1 MDTYIV
7 RQAILDKEQQVVAY
21 EILYRQD
28 EKSLYSQQD
37 MQVADAIEQV
47 LTQISDE
54 KILGGHTAY
63 LTFTPNLL
71 MRNVPK
77 LFLPQS
83 LVIQIEENSIL
94 HPVAQRCIYRFKKQG
109 YRIALKGFEFSP
121 RYFGIMDI
129 LDFIKVDFA
138 HESASLENIIK
149 VAHSLDKK
157 IIAYNVKNQQMLER
171 AVALGCDYVQGNFV
185 SQPKE
190 SRVYRMDHMQSNFFQ
205 LMVEATKEEPD
216 IDEIS
221 KIISRD
227 VTLAFSLI
235 RLVNSAYFALP
246 NRVTSVQQAL
256 VVLGLHQLKQWVYL
270 LSFRQGS
277 NSRQDELIRLSFLRG
292 NFCMQLA
299 KQTGVLPITPAEA
312 YLLGMFSTL
321 GTLMEVPLSAALAE
335 LPIAQPIKDGLLEG
349 SGPCGDLYHLMVG
362 YEQADWASVGTRAAA
377 LQLPE
382 QVLRETYI
390 ACVEE
395 VDRTWGKL
403 QAAGN

>member
-7 RQAILDKEQQVVAY
+7 RQAILDKDQQVIAY

-28 EKSLYSQQD
+28 ENSLYSQQD

-54 KILGGHTAY
+54 KILGGNTAY

-94 HPVAQRCIYRFKKQG
+94 HPVAQRCVYRFKKQG

-129 LDFIKVDFA
+129 LDFIKVDFM

-157 IIAYNVKNQQMLER
+157 VIAYNVKNQQMLER
-171 AVALGCDYVQGNFV
+171 AMALGCDYVQGNFV

-205 LMVEATKEEPD
+205 LMVEATKDEPN

-246 NRVTSVQQAL
+246 NRVNSVQQAL

-277 NSRQDELIRLSFLRG
+277 SGRQDELIRLSFLRG

-299 KQTGVLPITPAEA
+299 KQTSVLPITPSEA

-321 GTLMEVPLSAALAE
+321 GTLMEVPLEAALAE
-335 LPIAQPIKDGLLEG
+335 LPIAQPIKDGLLQG
-349 SGPCGDLYHLMVG
+349 MGPCGDLYQLMVS
-362 YEQADWASVGTRAAA
+362 YEQADWATVNVRAAA

-382 QVLRETYI
+382 QALRETYI

-403 QAAGN
+403 QSAGN